1 MLINYDEHLVS
12 EMGQIFACAMMVRP
26 NRRHEFIVV
35 DPLTKNITQQSF
47 EVQPRNEAVPA
58 WFRIKKQTVQNK
70 FDKSKSYFA
79 EWPSENTLMFTIGMK
94 NDIN

>member
-47 EVQPRNEAVPA
+47 EV
-58 WFRIKKQTVQNK
+58 
-70 FDKSKSYFA
+70 
-79 EWPSENTLMFTIGMK
+79 
-94 NDIN
+94 